1 MNGKMKKNKITI
13 GEVEKY
19 LIVILI
25 ILASKTVFFGLV
37 NASYTYILLFAVL
50 LLDAFSSGKIFRF
63 NKKNLYVLLAL
74 GALSVIQAGLH
85 VQELS
90 SSYLSTMMISYLP
103 FLFSFLAVQVLSCED
118 YMSRYTDV
126 MAVISCISLVCFSIA
141 VLWPNLAWEISTP
154 VSFNNNVY
162 NLSWFYTWG
171 WGIHIFAR
179 NSGPFWEPGAFQGF
193 LLISVLFT
201 VFCTERVKFRRAK
214 VILFIV
220 TILTTG
226 STTGYILL
234 MLVLVC
240 FYKKFN
246 ALFVTGESL
255 KNRNLIRIGVAVLI
269 ICAIVAVLSSGNLA
283 DKFSSSNESA
293 STRWRDITSSISLVW
308 DHPLVGFGF
317 STERITRASQ
327 LGVVND
333 SVGLWTLLYTCGIP
347 FGLYYLCRQ
356 FAGIRKMLRT
366 NQFQSA
372 VLLFILLVIHLSEGV
387 WWLPVYTMFLFT
399 MKSSQ
404 KMSRVAQ

>member
-1 MNGKMKKNKITI
+1 MNGKINKII
-13 GEVEKY
+13 ICEVEKY
-19 LIVILI
+19 LIVVLI

-37 NASYTYILLFAVL
+37 NASYTYILLFTVL
-50 LLDAFSSGKIFRF
+50 LLDAFFSKKILRF
-63 NKKNLYVLLAL
+63 NKGNLCVLLAL
-74 GALSVIQAGLH
+74 GVLAVIQAGRH

-126 MAVISCISLVCFSIA
+126 MLVISCISLVCFSIA
-141 VLWPNLAWEISTP
+141 VLWPNLAWVISNP
-154 VSFNNNVY
+154 VSFNNNMY
-162 NLSWFYTWG
+162 NISWFYTWG

-193 LLISVLFT
+193 LLLSVLFT
-201 VFCTERVKFRRAK
+201 IFCTERIKFRRAK
-214 VILFIV
+214 VILFLV

-234 MLVLVC
+234 MIVLVC
-240 FYKKFN
+240 FYEKFK
-246 ALFVTGESL
+246 AVFVTG
-255 KNRNLIRIGVAVLI
+255 KNLRNQKLIRIGVAILI
-269 ICAIVAVLSSGNLA
+269 IGAIMTVLLSGNLA

-293 STRWRDITSSISLVW
+293 ITRWRDVSSSVSMVF
-308 DHPLVGFGF
+308 DYPLVGFGF

-327 LGVVND
+327 LGVEND
-333 SVGLWTLLYTCGIP
+333 SVGLWSLLYTCGIP

-356 FAGIRKMLRT
+356 FAGIRRMLGI
-366 NQFQSA
+366 NQFQSV
-372 VLLFILLVIHLSEGV
+372 VLLLILLVIHMTEAV

-399 MKSSQ
+399 MKSNQ
-404 KMSRVAQ
+404 RMSRVNQ